1 MLWTR
6 GVSKGCMQPPVK
18 CVSYNS
24 YIEECALLVENLDLI
39 PGYRCSEQQDA
50 AEFLNGVI
58 TGINGLFAKQ
68 RLCKSQLHT
77 SCAIMLTTMVTHS
90 QISPLQLCT
99 NIRTVFAGRWT
110 LPLLKWYST

>member
-6 GVSKGCMQPPVK
+6 GDSKGCMQPPVK
-18 CVSYNS
+18 CVSYVILRN
-24 YIEECALLVENLDLI
+24 ALLVENLDLI

-68 RLCKSQLHT
+68 RLCKSQLHI
-77 SCAIMLTTMVTHS
+77 SCAIMLTTMLTHS

-110 LPLLKWYST
+110 LPFLKWYST